1 VTGRWHVDGSD
12 DIVTIKLRASDGE
25 PQWQRL
31 IGGGY
36 DDRGWAIGIGPD
48 GNPMVTGIL
57 SNGDGTAQFITFK
70 LRGSDGSTVWS
81 RPIPGALDN
90 VTEKIGWL
98 VVCDDG
104 DAIMGNRT
112 WSSTT
117 GYDVILQRYAA
128 ADGATVWERQYG
140 SAGTVGDEPRCMVR
154 DRAGDLL
161 VAGARRSDFMALKFS
176 RVDGSLL
183 WSTDYNG
190 PAGSYDAANCVIE
203 GPGGTV
209 VVSGF
214 TSSPI
219 YSWNVSTIGLDPV
232 DGDRMWAAHHD
243 GGGNGQSGEGKIL
256 AVGPL
261 DDIYVCGYFY
271 GLTTDSDMMS
281 LRYTLGPPAGV
292 VEDGMSVPVS
302 IYPNPST
309 SATWISLDLDSTEP
323 VRVVLYDPAGRRG
336 KILHEGVLDPGR
348 YRFSWDDGAAAPGVY
363 LVRIETPRASV
374 VRKLIRLP

>member
-1 VTGRWHVDGSD
+1 
-12 DIVTIKLRASDGE
+12 
-25 PQWQRL
+25 
-31 IGGGY
+31 
-36 DDRGWAIGIGPD
+36 
-48 GNPMVTGIL
+48 
-57 SNGDGTAQFITFK
+57 

-104 DAIMGNRT
+104 DAIMGNRI

-271 GLTTDSDMMS
+271 GPTTDSDMMS

-309 SATWISLDLDSTEP
+309 STTWISLDLDSTEP

-336 KILHEGVLDPGR
+336 EILHEGVLDPGR